1 MEKYE
6 IEKLRDLPIEEVA
19 SQLGLQVA
27 RHKSLCP
34 FHSDHHASLSF
45 NTRKNLCRCFVCM
58 DESLDSIGLV
68 MKSLHV
74 DFPKACFW
82 LADRN
87 GILLEKVRGRNW
99 RRDCGSASAAPPA
112 AVAPN
117 AAPPTLDSAPSL
129 AASPFSS
136 STASA
141 VSSAASPASAA
152 VPSAASPFSSSADS
166 AASTAC
172 ASSPASPVASAS
184 SASSPAAPHSFDAA
198 RYARFFEHP
207 WLNEA
212 ACRFLFDERKID
224 GRVARWCRLSSWT
237 DRKGVNWLQI
247 PYFDREG
254 HLVGIQNRNLDF
266 HRKSRPTDS
275 MDSEKTGESSC
286 PTDFTDDTDF
296 MDSKKAG
303 KSSRPTDSTDDTDFM
318 DSKKAGK
325 GSCPTD
331 FTNGTDS
338 KDDTDSKAGTDF
350 EEAPRFRFPYGSQ
363 CGIYNLQVLN
373 LLTPGER
380 LFITEGC
387 SDCWAML
394 SAGHKAIA
402 IPSATLL
409 KPEDRD
415 VLAYIS
421 ETFGVEWHMFPDRDA
436 PGERLFLQ
444 LKEILPSLIHHQLPP
459 GCKDF
464 GEAYLKGFNPA
475 EEINRL

>member
-82 LADRN
+82 LAERN
-87 GILLEKVRGRNW
+87 GILLEKGRGRNGW
-99 RRDCGSASAAPPA
+99 RRDCSSSPAASAVSPASSAASTVSAASSAASALSAASAAPRSF
-112 AVAPN
+112 
-117 AAPPTLDSAPSL
+117 D
-129 AASPFSS
+129 
-136 STASA
+136 
-141 VSSAASPASAA
+141 
-152 VPSAASPFSSSADS
+152 
-166 AASTAC
+166 
-172 ASSPASPVASAS
+172 
-184 SASSPAAPHSFDAA
+184 APHSFDAA

-254 HLVGIQNRNLDF
+254 RLVGIQNRNLDF

-275 MDSEKTGESSC
+275 MDSEKTGKSSC
-286 PTDFTDDTDF
+286 PTDFTDDTD
-296 MDSKKAG
+296 SKVSIG
-303 KSSRPTDSTDDTDFM
+303 
-318 DSKKAGK
+318 
-325 GSCPTD
+325 
-331 FTNGTDS
+331 
-338 KDDTDSKAGTDF
+338 SKAGTDS

-373 LLTPGER
+373 LLTQGER

-415 VLAYIS
+415 VLAYIG

-444 LKEILPSLIHHQLPP
+444 LKEILPSLIHHQLPL

-475 EEINRL
+475 EEINLL

>member
-82 LADRN
+82 LAERN
-87 GILLEKVRGRNW
+87 DILLKKGRGKNGW
-99 RRDCGSASAAPPA
+99 RRDCSSSPAASAVSPAASAASALSAASAAPRSF
-112 AVAPN
+112 
-117 AAPPTLDSAPSL
+117 D
-129 AASPFSS
+129 
-136 STASA
+136 
-141 VSSAASPASAA
+141 
-152 VPSAASPFSSSADS
+152 
-166 AASTAC
+166 
-172 ASSPASPVASAS
+172 
-184 SASSPAAPHSFDAA
+184 APHAFDAA

-254 HLVGIQNRNLDF
+254 RLVGIQNRNLDF

-275 MDSEKTGESSC
+275 MDSEKTGKSSC
-286 PTDFTDDTDF
+286 PTDFTD
-296 MDSKKAG
+296 
-303 KSSRPTDSTDDTDFM
+303 
-318 DSKKAGK
+318 
-325 GSCPTD
+325 
-331 FTNGTDS
+331 GTDS
-338 KDDTDSKAGTDF
+338 KGSEDGTDS

-444 LKEILPSLIHHQLPP
+444 LREILPSLIHHQLPL

-475 EEINRL
+475 DEINPQKG